1 MERPQIRQI
10 ENQRVESEREITGY
24 EAEELLRKY
33 GYGSH
38 QFSTTT
44 DLNQNHNEQPQTF
57 EEMIRLEEEKRKNEY
72 LRKQQQLFGPK
83 PITFDNK
90 NGYDS
95 EVKYGQDDDSGF
107 NFKIEIVSDM
117 KIPK

>member
-24 EAEELLRKY
+24 EADEILKKY
-33 GYGSH
+33 GYGAQ
-38 QFSTTT
+38 QFSSIPDNNTV
-44 DLNQNHNEQPQTF
+44 QYQPPTTF
-57 EEMIRLEEEKRKNEY
+57 EEMVRIEEEKRKNEL
-72 LRKQQQLFGPK
+72 LRKKQQMSGPN
-83 PITFDNK
+83 PITFDSQ

-95 EVKYGQDDDSGF
+95 EVKYSSDSDTGF

-117 KIPK
+117 KIPR